1 MRTQR
6 ADQHLA
12 ALDAA
17 RECVE
22 LGAYHR
28 TVCAITGLKPSL
40 VRELF
45 YPGEQLFGPRA
56 PVSTEWLFRR
66 NLTAH
71 VHVSLVAA
79 IFSELVERGFPLSK
93 AMTGAYRLYR
103 ARVTPLG
110 DRDNTLDFNRA
121 FVFVRH
127 TFGLWGASQTLH
139 LVACR
144 DCKHRYVD
152 AHAHPECSTLRCP
165 LCMFRKRAERDVR
178 VRSHLDRLSGP
189 PISRVTV
196 FQPAEPVGEPSPDSC
211 PVSQ

>member
-1 MRTQR
+1 MRTPR

-28 TVCAITGLKPSL
+28 TVCAITGLKPRL
-40 VRELF
+40 VRDLF
-45 YPGEQLFGPRA
+45 FPGGQLFGPRA

-71 VHVSLVAA
+71 VHVSLMAA
-79 IFSELVERGFPLSK
+79 MFSELVERGFPLSK

-110 DRDNTLDFNRA
+110 DRENTLDFNRA
-121 FVFVRH
+121 FAFIRH

-139 LVACR
+139 LVSCR
-144 DCKHRYVD
+144 DCRHRYVD
-152 AHAHPECSTLRCP
+152 AHAHPDASTLRCP
-165 LCMFRKRAERDVR
+165 LCMFRKRLAVDVR
-178 VRSHLDRLSGP
+178 VRSHLERLSGP
-189 PISRVTV
+189 IAARDARLLPPETTARVSADGCSV
-196 FQPAEPVGEPSPDSC
+196 A
-211 PVSQ
+211 

>member
-12 ALDAA
+12 ALEAA

-28 TVCAITGLKPSL
+28 TVCAITGLKPNL

-45 YPGEQLFGPRA
+45 FPGELLFGPRA

-71 VHVSLVAA
+71 VHVSLVVA
-79 IFSELVERGFPLSK
+79 IFSDLVDRGFPLPK

-103 ARVTPLG
+103 SRVTPLG

-127 TFGLWGASQTLH
+127 AFGLWGASQTLH

-144 DCKHRYVD
+144 DCGHRYID
-152 AHAHPECSTLRCP
+152 AHAHAECSTLRCP
-165 LCMFRKRAERDVR
+165 LCTFRKRADRDVR
-178 VRSHLDRLSGP
+178 VRSHLDRLSGHASVGRLSDP
-189 PISRVTV
+189 PPEPPPVAC
-196 FQPAEPVGEPSPDSC
+196 PAV
-211 PVSQ
+211 Q